1 MAYQG
6 ERSRHNNV
14 NAAVGQTK
22 SPAPDMTSGARPFR
36 GSPRDAADFF
46 SDPGRHHSAT
56 VFAPRSHVST
66 GCNRLAGVCE
76 REPELARL
84 FSLLL
89 HACELALKGYC
100 RQCVV
105 NGQTDARA
113 ANHDLKGWYEIARR
127 YGCASANQH
136 TLDAFDTL
144 TELHRHNY
152 ARYPDNRRGPIPDI
166 SHLAND
172 VVDWLISA
180 VSPVVQQG

>member
-1 MAYQG
+1 
-6 ERSRHNNV
+6 
-14 NAAVGQTK
+14 
-22 SPAPDMTSGARPFR
+22 MTSGARPFR

-46 SDPGRHHSAT
+46 SDPG
-56 VFAPRSHVST
+56 ST
-66 GCNRLAGVCE
+66 IPQQYLH
-76 REPELARL
+76 LARMYRRAAIDL
-84 FSLLL
+84 PEYVNGSLNWPAYFLLL